1 MGKQEG
7 FATAQQG
14 LKDRVA
20 GIPGRRLKPRR
31 TGMHGNTS
39 AMPGEPEAP
48 GDPLDLRLGAVRM
61 NMKPMID
68 VHHPR
73 GRPPCIA
80 TKLCREMKKG

>member
-1 MGKQEG
+1 MRKQEG

-31 TGMHGNTS
+31 TGMHGNAS
-39 AMPGEPEAP
+39 AMPGEAEGP

-61 NMKPMID
+61 GMKPMID

-80 TKLCREMKKG
+80 TKLRREMKKG

>member
-1 MGKQEG
+1 MRKKEG

-14 LKDRVA
+14 LKNRVA

-31 TGMHGNTS
+31 AGMHGNAS
-39 AMPGEPEAP
+39 AMPGKPQGP
-48 GDPLDLRLGAVRM
+48 GDPLHLRLGAVRM
-61 NMKPMID
+61 GMKPMID

-80 TKLCREMKKG
+80 TKLRREMKKS

>member
-1 MGKQEG
+1 MRKQEG

-31 TGMHGNTS
+31 AGMHGNAS
-39 AMPGEPEAP
+39 AMPGKPQGP
-48 GDPLDLRLGAVRM
+48 GDSLHLRLSAVRM
-61 NMKPMID
+61 GIKPMID

-73 GRPPCIA
+73 GRPPRITA
-80 TKLCREMKKG
+80 KLRREMKKG